1 MGEEDPEKLWRRCPF
16 RASFLIDILFLHVF
30 RCVCVYLFWKNPSHP
45 SVSDTMATH
54 STSPLP
60 STCFH
65 SSSLGWPY
73 AKKIFKKREEN
84 RHDKDRKEKK
94 IYIYITSFGVY
105 LCCAYVYRH
114 GWIRVGYNCYPKW
127 RDREGG
133 GGAPLLSYI
142 VVLWKFLESLK
153 GCVLYECAHV
163 ELEHSSGAILR
174 LLFSCWSRRPPITF
188 LHPFFFF
195 LYIFLSPS
203 ICGLSHFFSR
213 GECLSMYVSHTK
225 KK

>member
-127 RDREGG
+127 RDRGG
-133 GGAPLLSYI
+133 GGSPIELYSSPMEIFGVVKGLCVVWMRPCRAGALFRSDSSTSIQLL
-142 VVLWKFLESLK
+142 K
-153 GCVLYECAHV
+153 
-163 ELEHSSGAILR
+163 
-174 LLFSCWSRRPPITF
+174 
-188 LHPFFFF
+188 
-195 LYIFLSPS
+195 
-203 ICGLSHFFSR
+203 
-213 GECLSMYVSHTK
+213 
-225 KK
+225 

>member
-73 AKKIFKKREEN
+73 AKKYLKKREEN
-84 RHDKDRKEKK
+84 RHDKDRKEKN
-94 IYIYITSFGVY
+94 IYTSQVLVSIYAVHMYIDMAEFVWVITATQSGE
-105 LCCAYVYRH
+105 
-114 GWIRVGYNCYPKW
+114 I
-127 RDREGG
+127 EG

-174 LLFSCWSRRPPITF
+174 LLFSC
-188 LHPFFFF
+188 
-195 LYIFLSPS
+195 
-203 ICGLSHFFSR
+203 
-213 GECLSMYVSHTK
+213 
-225 KK
+225 